1 MKKLLVLGISTLAL
15 AAVAG
20 SAQAADLPTK
30 QEGRVWIDQNFVLAF
45 SPNWSLTTMPGARG
59 EFARSREGEAGLQ
72 LLELFFGPNYTYK
85 TGNWT
90 VKGSLWYYYMG
101 YPQRGRMK
109 EQPPYNGDLAC
120 SAPPLTKNGVP
131 VNDFCTSTYNFSH
144 NLEIIPSVEY
154 RWGRWSIY
162 DRVILHNTF
171 YADAYS
177 TPTPTLSVSD
187 QRLGWGTVLR
197 ELLSGR
203 FAISD
208 RLGISLMD
216 EVFLGIIED
225 GDTSKLKDAKGQPT
239 GYLVTGYWKHG
250 LRANRT
256 YLGID
261 YKVAPNFTIAPMYMV
276 EIGLSPT
283 DSTDVTDIAH
293 TLFVVATVT
302 ASTFGGK

>member
-1 MKKLLVLGISTLAL
+1 MKKLLVLGISALAL
-15 AAVAG
+15 AATAG
-20 SAQAADLPTK
+20 AVQAADVPTK

-45 SPNWSLTTMPGARG
+45 SPEWSLTTMPGARA
-59 EFARSREGEAGLQ
+59 EFARSREGKGGLQ
-72 LLELFFGPNYTYK
+72 FLELFFGPNYTYK

-101 YPQRGRMK
+101 YPQRGREIPDK
-109 EQPPYNGDLAC
+109 PATNDC
-120 SAPPLTKNGVP
+120 SAAPMGSSPN
-131 VNDFCTSTYNFSH
+131 CTSLYNFSH
-144 NLEIIPSVEY
+144 NLEIIPSAEY

-162 DRVILHNTF
+162 DRVIFHNTF

-177 TPTPTLSVSD
+177 TPNPTLNLSVSD
-187 QRLGWGTVLR
+187 QRWGWGTVLR

-208 RLGISLMD
+208 RLGVSLMD
-216 EVFLGIIED
+216 EVFIGIIED
-225 GDTSKLKDAKGQPT
+225 GDTSKLKDAKGQPS
-239 GYLVTGYWKHG
+239 GYIPTGYWKHG
-250 LRANRT
+250 FRCNRT

-283 DSTDVTDIAH
+283 DSTDVTDVAH

-302 ASTFGGK
+302 AATFGNK

>member
-1 MKKLLVLGISTLAL
+1 MKKLRVLGIGSLALAL

-20 SAQAADLPTK
+20 TARAADLPTK

-45 SPNWSLTTMPGARG
+45 SPEWSLTTMPGARS
-59 EFARSREGEAGLQ
+59 EFARSREGSAGLQ
-72 LLELFFGPNYTYK
+72 FLELFFGPNYTHKWGNFTLK
-85 TGNWT
+85 T
-90 VKGSLWYYYMG
+90 SLWYYYMG

-109 EQPPYNGDLAC
+109 EQPPYNGTLGC
-120 SAPPLTKNGVP
+120 STAPVGTSTY
-131 VNDFCTSTYNFSH
+131 CTSTYNASH
-144 NLEIIPSVEY
+144 NLEIVGSGEY

-171 YADAYS
+171 YADVYS
-177 TPTPTLSVSD
+177 TPTPTLSVAD
-187 QRLGWGTVLR
+187 QRLGFGQVLR

-208 RLGISLMD
+208 RLGVSLMD
-216 EVFLGIIED
+216 EIFLGVIED
-225 GDTSKLKDAKGQPT
+225 GDTSKMKNSSGAPI
-239 GYLVTGYWKHG
+239 GYNPYGYWKHG
-250 LRANRT
+250 FRYNRT

-261 YKVAPNFTIAPMYMV
+261 YKVTPNFTIAPMYMV

-302 ASTFGGK
+302 ASTFGNK